1 MRLLVLALALAAAG
15 PPVAANAGTSACRPG
30 DGACIA
36 FAEGKTGTLPKR
48 GGERQPVMI
57 GAAVHLL
64 TPWQAERERRCLAIA
79 GWAEA
84 RGDGPEAMAAVMW
97 VLANR
102 ASSADH
108 PETPCKALVAT
119 AQFEPFTQKAWTLP
133 KPARKP
139 ARTKRAA
146 AAVTITPAAET
157 RRIAADIRRQ
167 ARVIAAGGMPS
178 WPRTRLEPDRAML
191 GAARAIA
198 WNLNDDDLPHPT
210 GRALLFYSPIAQA
223 RLGRTAPDWAEPAAR
238 TVSIGDHSFFRDR
251 PVNRQTIPPTDAQV
265 AEAPE

>member
-1 MRLLVLALALAAAG
+1 MRLLVLALALAAVGVPAT
-15 PPVAANAGTSACRPG
+15 ADAQTTACRPG

-36 FAEGKTGTLPKR
+36 FAQGKADTPPKR
-48 GGERQPVMI
+48 GGKRQPVMI

-102 ASSADH
+102 AASDNH
-108 PETPCKALVAT
+108 TETPCKALVAA
-119 AQFEPFTQKAWTLP
+119 AQFEPFMQKARKLP

-146 AAVTITPAAET
+146 AETITPAAET
-157 RRIAADIRRQ
+157 RRIAADLRRQ

-191 GAARAIA
+191 DAARAVA
-198 WNLNDDDLPHPT
+198 WNLNDDDLPDPT
-210 GRALLFYSPIAQA
+210 RRALLFYSPSVQA
-223 RLGRTAPDWAEPAAR
+223 RLGRAAPGWAEPAAR
-238 TVSIGDHSFFRDR
+238 TATIGDHAFFRDR
-251 PVNRQTIPPTDAQV
+251 SAIRPAIPPADTQV

>member
-15 PPVAANAGTSACRPG
+15 LPGTADAGSSACRPG

-36 FAEGKTGTLPKR
+36 FAEGKAGKLPKR

-57 GAAVHLL
+57 GAAVHML

-102 ASSADH
+102 ASSDAH
-108 PETPCKALVAT
+108 PETPCKALVAA
-119 AQFEPFTQKAWTLP
+119 AQFEPFTQKARKVP

-139 ARTKRAA
+139 GSTGRANAA
-146 AAVTITPAAET
+146 ADTDPTAEA
-157 RRIAADIRRQ
+157 RRIAADLRRQ

-178 WPRTRLEPDRAML
+178 WPRARLAPDRTML
-191 GAARAIA
+191 DTARAIA
-198 WNLNDDDLPHPT
+198 WNLNDDDLPDPT
-210 GRALLFYSPIAQA
+210 RRALLFYSPPVQA
-223 RLGRTAPDWAEPAAR
+223 RLGRATPAWAEPAAR
-238 TVSIGDHSFFRDR
+238 TVSIGDHTFFRDR
-251 PVNRQTIPPTDAQV
+251 PVFRPAAPQV